1 MRKERLKIDHLAG
14 GQVVVRVVVEVALAA
29 LVVEALAVV
38 VRVVAGKDKNKKL
51 PYFRKLYL

>member
-14 GQVVVRVVVEVALAA
+14 GQVVVRVV
-29 LVVEALAVV
+29 VVEALAVV